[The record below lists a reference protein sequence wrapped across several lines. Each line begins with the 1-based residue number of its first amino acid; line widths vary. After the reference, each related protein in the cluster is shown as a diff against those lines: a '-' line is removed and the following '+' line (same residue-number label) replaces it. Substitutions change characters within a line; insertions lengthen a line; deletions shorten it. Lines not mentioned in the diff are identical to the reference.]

1 MSGTSVKLSSGYSI
15 PIVGL
20 GTWQSPP
27 GEVDR
32 AVREAI
38 DAGYHHLDCAFGYGN
53 ENEVG
58 NAIQAKI
65 AEGAVKREDLFVT
78 SKLWNTYH
86 DPKHVRLCVEL
97 SLKNLKLNYLDLYL
111 IHWPHSFKYS
121 GDENF
126 PKNPDGSII
135 YDYVDYLDTWAAL
148 EVLVD
153 EGLIRSIG
161 VSNFNSEQI
170 DRVYNNSRIKPAMNQ
185 VECHP
190 YLNQSRLIEHCRA
203 KNIAVTAY
211 SPLGSPNRP
220 WAQPGD
226 PQLMEDPKIVAIAQ
240 KYNKSAAQIL
250 IRYQIHRGIVVIP
263 KSTTKAR
270 IIGNLDVFGFDLTDE
285 DVKTIDGFDCNGRLV
300 RLDRD
305 ASHPY
310 FPFKIPY

>member
-1 MSGTSVKLSSGYSI
+1 MSVPSVKLSNGYNI
-15 PIVGL
+15 PIIGL

-32 AVREAI
+32 AVRDAI
-38 DAGYHHLDCAFGYGN
+38 DAGYRQLDCAFGYGN

-65 AEGAVKREDLFVT
+65 AEGTVKREDLFIT

-86 DPKHVRLCVEL
+86 EPQHVRMCVEM
-97 SLKNLKLNYLDLYL
+97 SLKNLKLDYLDLYL

-121 GDENF
+121 GAENF
-126 PKNPDGSII
+126 PKNEDGSII
-135 YDYVDYLDTWAAL
+135 YDYTDYLDTWGAL
-148 EVLVD
+148 EALVD

-161 VSNFNSEQI
+161 VSNFNSEQL
-170 DRVYNNSRIKPAMNQ
+170 DRVYTNSRIKPVMNQ

-190 YLNQSRLIEHCRA
+190 YLNQSRLIEFARA
-203 KNIAVTAY
+203 RNIAITAY

-226 PQLMEDPKIVAIAQ
+226 PQLMEDPKIVAIAN
-240 KYNKSAAQIL
+240 KYNKSPAQIL
-250 IRYQIHRGIVVIP
+250 IRYQVQRGVVVIP
-263 KSTTKAR
+263 KSTTKSR
-270 IIGNLDVFGFDLTDE
+270 IESNFDVFGFELTEE
-285 DVKTIDGFDCNGRLV
+285 DVTTIDGFDCNGRLV
-300 RLDRD
+300 PLLRD

-310 FPFKIPY
+310 YPFSIPF